1 MLALPPPQS
10 WPRTGLRW
18 LLAAAYLVAGIAHLR
33 SPVGF
38 LAITPHWVPAAPLVV
53 ALTGVAEI
61 AGALALALIPR
72 LRQAAGIGLALY
84 AVCVF
89 PANLNHAFGHIVLG
103 SGPPLGW
110 GYHAPRFVLQ
120 PVLVWLALWTG
131 SVTDW
136 PFARR
141 RRRAAV

>member
-1 MLALPPPQS
+1 MLAPPPPQS
-10 WPRTGLRW
+10 WPRAALRW
-18 LLAAAYLVAGIAHLR
+18 LLAAVYLFAGIAHLR
-33 SPVGF
+33 SPHGF
-38 LAITPHWVPAAPLVV
+38 LAITPHWVPDAPLVV

-72 LRQAAGIGLALY
+72 LRKAAGIGLALY

-89 PANLNHAFGHIVLG
+89 PANVNHAFGQIALG

-110 GYHAPRFVLQ
+110 GYHAPRFLLQ
-120 PVLVWLALWTG
+120 PVLVWLALWVG

-136 PFARR
+136 PFARQPR
-141 RRRAAV
+141 PAA